1 MDFLLEIGTEEIP
14 AKFIP
19 GIVKQLEDKTACFLK
34 EQRLA
39 YDFLTIYSTPRRL
52 SIYVASL
59 AEKQEDQLEVFRG
72 PARNIAFDDTGNPTK
87 AAEGFAKSK
96 GLSVAELQVTEV
108 NGIEY
113 LFAEVASKGKK
124 AQEILEEGLAGLLSS
139 LDFPKSMRWSDHSL
153 RFVRPVRWL
162 LALLD
167 NEVLPVQFAGIK
179 SDRFTYG
186 HRTLAFGPHSIKEP
200 SDYLEVL
207 RKAYVL
213 ADYEVRVEMVK
224 AEVERVAAEIGGQA
238 LLDEELL
245 EEVVNLVEYPTA
257 FAGSF
262 SKDYLKIPKEILVT
276 SMQVHQRYFPVERD
290 GMLLPYFIGVRNGTD
305 ESIDLVR
312 KGNEKVLRARLADA
326 DFFFTEDRKKK
337 LEEYVEGQKEVVYQ
351 ARLGSLYDK
360 TMRVSD
366 LAIRLA
372 GLINLGEADVR
383 LLQRAAY
390 LAKADL
396 LTSVVY
402 EFTELQGVMGREY
415 ALLSLEDEVV
425 ADAIHDHYL
434 PRFAGDRLP
443 EGNIA
448 QLLALADKIDNIVGS
463 FALGM
468 EPTGSQDPYGLRRQ
482 ALGILHILKEQPLS
496 VHILIDEATKG
507 LAEIIGD
514 KEGLISKVMEFF
526 KVRLKTILADDGFR
540 YDVIE
545 AVLSS
550 PDSLQGIIGDIYK
563 RATVLQEVATGN
575 LKEEVLIVYRRT
587 ENLSRK
593 LEGIQL
599 LSEDYG
605 SEQDRVFYRAMNEF
619 RKNALRLLEIRDYR
633 GFYGE
638 VVALRVHVDRY
649 LDDVMI
655 MVDDEALRT
664 HRLSMLKTVAEVL
677 SLPADLGKLEG

>member
-19 GIVKQLEDKTACFLK
+19 GTVKQLEEKTVGFLQ

-39 YDFLTIYSTPRRL
+39 YDFITIYSTPRRL

-72 PARNIAFDDTGNPTK
+72 PAKNIAFDDKGNPTK
-87 AAEGFAKSK
+87 AAEGFANGK
-96 GLSVAELQVTEV
+96 GLSVAELQVKEV

-124 AQEILEEGLAGLLSS
+124 AKEILEEGLAGLLSS

-186 HRTLAFGPHSIKEP
+186 HRTLAFGPHSVKEP
-200 SDYLEVL
+200 SEYLEVL

-224 AEVERVAAEIGGQA
+224 AEVERVAAEIDGKA

-366 LAIRLA
+366 LAMRLA
-372 GLINLGEADVR
+372 GLVNLGDTDVK

-443 EGNIA
+443 EENIA

-496 VHILIDEATKG
+496 VYILIDEATTG

-550 PDSLQGIIGDIYK
+550 PNSLEGIIGDIYK
-563 RATVLQEVATGN
+563 SATVLQEVATGN

-599 LSEDYG
+599 LSEDFG
-605 SEQDRVFYRAMNEF
+605 SEQDRVFYRVMNEF
-619 RKNALRLLEIRDYR
+619 RKNALWLLETRDYR

-655 MVDDEALRT
+655 MVDDEALRK